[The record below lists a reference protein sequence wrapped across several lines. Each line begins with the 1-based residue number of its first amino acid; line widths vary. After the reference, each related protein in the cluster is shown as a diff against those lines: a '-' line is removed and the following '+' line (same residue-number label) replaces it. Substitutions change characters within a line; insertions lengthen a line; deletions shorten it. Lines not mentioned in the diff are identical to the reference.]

1 MSKMTKLKVVLFYLS
16 LGMATAAVAGKTL
29 FPGMQPIAE
38 GALEYVDLKA
48 NELVLDDTTY
58 QLAEK
63 TLVRTRSGG
72 FSSLDS
78 LQVGRKVRF
87 YSDPVSLKGAGG
99 PTYVRGIELR

>member
-48 NELVLDDTTY
+48 NLSAGREDAGANAQRWLLVT
-58 QLAEK
+58 
-63 TLVRTRSGG
+63 G
-72 FSSLDS
+72 
-78 LQVGRKVRF
+78 
-87 YSDPVSLKGAGG
+87 
-99 PTYVRGIELR
+99 